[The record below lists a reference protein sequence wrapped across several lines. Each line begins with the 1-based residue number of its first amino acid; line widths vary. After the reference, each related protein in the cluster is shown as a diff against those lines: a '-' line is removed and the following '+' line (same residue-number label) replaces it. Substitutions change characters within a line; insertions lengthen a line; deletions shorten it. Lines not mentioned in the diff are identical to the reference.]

1 MPKFE
6 KGNRAYLG
14 ATGQGK
20 SDLPTDIP
28 ARYDEAFLEEMDARS
43 EVYKMMSQRLLALVS
58 SLGGASEL
66 SYQERSLCKRA
77 IHLERLIEKRE
88 LTLAL
93 DGAVDEASYFNAVN
107 VLSGLYSKLGM
118 KRRSKQIS
126 LRDYLTAKPEPP
138 AAPSPAPSGLQTF
151 HREDGNG
158 KQRIYHSERT
168 ERRTGT
174 TGESRPHRDV
184 EGKE

>member
-1 MPKFE
+1 MPKWT
-6 KGNRAYLG
+6 KGNSGYAG
-14 ATGQGK
+14 KGKGQGK

-43 EVYKMMSQRLLALVS
+43 EVYKMMSQRLGALVT
-58 SLGGASEL
+58 SLGGLDGL

-93 DGAVDEASYFNAVN
+93 DGTIDEPGYFNAVN

-118 KRRSKQIS
+118 KRRTKLIS
-126 LRDYLTAKPEPP
+126 LKDVL
-138 AAPSPAPSGLQTF
+138 SQQPAPSGPQPK
-151 HREDGNG
+151 EDPNGN
-158 KQRIYHSERT
+158 
-168 ERRTGT
+168 
-174 TGESRPHRDV
+174 
-184 EGKE
+184 

>member
-1 MPKFE
+1 MTK
-6 KGNRAYLG
+6 R
-14 ATGQGK
+14 
-20 SDLPTDIP
+20 
-28 ARYDEAFLEEMDARS
+28 
-43 EVYKMMSQRLLALVS
+43 
-58 SLGGASEL
+58 SEL

-126 LRDYLTAKPEPP
+126 LRDYLTTKPEPQTT
-138 AAPSPAPSGLQTF
+138 APSPAPMEPS
-151 HREDGNG
+151 N
-158 KQRIYHSERT
+158 K
-168 ERRTGT
+168 
-174 TGESRPHRDV
+174 
-184 EGKE
+184 KEH